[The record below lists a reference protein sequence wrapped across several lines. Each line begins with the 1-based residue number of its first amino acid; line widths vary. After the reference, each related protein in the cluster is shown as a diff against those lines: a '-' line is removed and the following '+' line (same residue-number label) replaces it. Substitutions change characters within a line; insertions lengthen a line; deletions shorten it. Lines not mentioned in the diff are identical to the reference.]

1 MQTSSAVGES
11 ESAGGSEEVA
21 ATYRPHLDGL
31 RAVAVYLVVLFHA
44 GSSWFP
50 GGYVGV
56 DVFFVLSG
64 YLVTQL
70 LLRDIVGNGK
80 IRLGRF
86 YSRRF
91 RRLLPAAFV
100 VLIVTAAVYTAIASP
115 AEQIDALGAFKA
127 AFLYSTNWYF
137 VHQATAYFGANIVTN
152 PVLHFWSLA
161 VEEQFYLVWPLALT
175 GAFVA
180 TRRMERAKQLRV
192 IAGVVGVA
200 ALASA
205 LYALSLKSSNP
216 NRAYYGTD
224 TRAYE
229 LLAGA
234 LIALVPSIIEWAKR
248 NRSAMH
254 AATVASI
261 GLLGVIASSWI
272 DLDAIERG
280 IAVTITTVVLIVAL
294 EVADGGVV
302 KRLLSTRSMTYLG
315 KVSYGT
321 YLWHWLVILVVVKA
335 FQPSTL
341 STVGITFLVA
351 TALASF
357 SFQMIEHPI
366 RASKRLDRYRGPVIA
381 LGLTV
386 TVVSALVFVPAI
398 LDKPHSGAVGVAS
411 AATTGVAPVPAGLD
425 WQAVKREDRTAPT
438 CLHKSLAK
446 CTLVHGTG
454 KTVMLVGDSHAQML
468 IAPFSEIAKA
478 ENWTL
483 VVMVW
488 DACPWQAGLW
498 RFSQIDRKSCLRFK
512 TDLRTRVIPLVKPD
526 VIVLIHAPMDKE
538 GLKGQHL
545 GGPNGPLATG
555 SPAAEQAIE
564 TATDKTVALLDNGKR
579 DIVII
584 EPIPQGPQ
592 GYDPLGCLSTAKY
605 LDQCRFVVD
614 TGPSPTELHYRELA
628 RTNNHVFDLN
638 IDKLACP
645 YLPICDPMVNGKIV
659 WYDLSHLSIAYTW
672 TLADPIRSLLS
683 ADGIGSG

>member
-11 ESAGGSEEVA
+11 ASGSESTA
-21 ATYRPHLDGL
+21 AAYRPHLDGL
-31 RAVAVYLVVLFHA
+31 RAVAVYLVVLCHA

-100 VLIVTAAVYTAIASP
+100 VLLVTAAVYTAVASP
-115 AEQIDALGAFKA
+115 AEQLDAINSFKA

-137 VHQATAYFGANIVTN
+137 IHQATAYFGANIATN

-180 TRRMERAKQLRV
+180 TRRMDRAKQLRV
-192 IAGVVGVA
+192 IARVVGVV

-205 LYALSLKSSNP
+205 LFALSLKSSDP

-234 LIALVPSIIEWAKR
+234 LVALVPSIIEWAKR
-248 NRSAMH
+248 NRRAMRV
-254 AATVASI
+254 ATVASI
-261 GLLGVIASSWI
+261 ALLGVIASSWI

-294 EVADGGVV
+294 EVADGGIV

-315 KVSYGT
+315 KISYGT
-321 YLWHWLVILVVVKA
+321 YLWHWLVILVVLKA
-335 FQPSTL
+335 FHPSTL

-351 TALASF
+351 TGLASF
-357 SFQMIEHPI
+357 SFQLMEHPI
-366 RASKRLDRYRGPVIA
+366 RASKRLDAYRVPVIA

-386 TVVSALVFVPAI
+386 TVISALVLVPAI
-398 LDKPHSGAVGVAS
+398 LDKPHAGAVGVAG

-425 WQAVKREDRTAPT
+425 WQAVKREDRTAPN
-438 CLHKSLAK
+438 CYARPLAK
-446 CTLVHGTG
+446 CILVHGTG

-468 IAPFSEIAKA
+468 IAPFTEIAKA
-478 ENWTL
+478 ESWTL
-483 VVMVW
+483 VVLVW
-488 DACPWQAGLW
+488 DACPWQDGLW
-498 RFSQIDRKSCLRFK
+498 RFSAFDRRSCLAFK
-512 TDLRTRVIPLVKPD
+512 TDLRTRIIPRINPD
-526 VIVLIHAPMDKE
+526 VIVLIHAPMDRE

-545 GGPNGPLATG
+545 GGPNGPLVTG
-555 SPAAEQAIE
+555 APAAEQAIE
-564 TATDKTVALLDNGKR
+564 TATDRTVARLNNGKR

-605 LDQCRFVVD
+605 LDQCRFVVNP
-614 TGPSPTELHYRELA
+614 GPSPTELHYRELA
-628 RTNNHVFDLN
+628 RTSNRVFDLD

-659 WYDLSHLSIAYTW
+659 WYDLSHLSIAYSR
-672 TLADPIRSLLS
+672 TLANPIRSLLT